1 MFELIVLIA
10 LAAVPLGA
18 FAFTRRFV
26 RDRLRYVDAVQK
38 KRAALLAGGVAA
50 VAAVPVVA
58 LLPIVGAG
66 TALLFGGGVGF
77 GVYKGARDVRGQR
90 GEVMVV

>member
-1 MFELIVLIA
+1 MIELIVLLV

-18 FAFTRRFV
+18 FALTRRFV
-26 RDRLRYVDAVQK
+26 RERLRYVDAVQK
-38 KRAALLAGGVAA
+38 KRAAIVAGA
-50 VAAVPVVA
+50 VAAVVAAPVVT
-58 LLPIVGAG
+58 LVPFVGAG

-77 GVYKGARDVRGQR
+77 GVYKGARDVRGRR

>member
-1 MFELIVLIA
+1 MFELIILIA

-18 FAFTRRFV
+18 FAITRRFV

-38 KRAALLAGGVAA
+38 KRAAVLAGGVAA
-50 VAAVPVVA
+50 VAAIPVVA

-66 TALLFGGGVGF
+66 TAVLFGGGVGF
-77 GVYKGARDVRGQR
+77 GVYKGARDVRGRR

>member
-1 MFELIVLIA
+1 VA
-10 LAAVPLGA
+10 S
-18 FAFTRRFV
+18 RRFV

-38 KRAALLAGGVAA
+38 KRAAVIAGGVAI
-50 VAAVPVVA
+50 AAAAPVVA

-66 TALLFGGGVGF
+66 TAILFGGGVGF

-90 GEVMVV
+90 GDVMVI

>member
-1 MFELIVLIA
+1 MFELILLLV

-18 FAFTRRFV
+18 FALTRRFV
-26 RDRLRYVDAVQK
+26 RERLRYVDAVQK
-38 KRAALLAGGVAA
+38 KRAAILAGGVAA
-50 VAAVPVVA
+50 VVAVPVVA

-77 GVYKGARDVRGQR
+77 GVYKGARDVRGSR

>member
-1 MFELIVLIA
+1 MFELIILLV
-10 LAAVPLGA
+10 LAAVPIGA
-18 FAFTRRFV
+18 FALTRRFV
-26 RDRLRYVDAVQK
+26 RERLRYVDAVQK
-38 KRAALLAGGVAA
+38 KRAALLAGGLAA

-58 LLPIVGAG
+58 LLPVVGAG

-77 GVYKGARDVRGQR
+77 GVYKGARDVRGRR